1 MHATRQSMTYTTV
14 SGVIIH
20 LLYMRGKLQINSLTC
35 LQVIDELGS
44 FPQLPWCCPNL
55 SHYLSSIS
63 FSGISFSRAFLSLY
77 LFCPCFRLIKAMVST
92 PWMLQILSPHFI
104 IFLSTRALLN
114 IPRWRSY
121 QLLKTQHVKNKPHCP
136 LMPNH
141 LFVLTSLT
149 LSVTSP
155 TSSPP
160 RHSNNNKSS
169 HVMGTWVLYLCC
181 FQKPSTTCRAGSL
194 VHSFCFPYPWLTIN
208 TRETWLPM
216 TASQQISCGH
226 LWAWFPRM

>member
-1 MHATRQSMTYTTV
+1 MIIVNLNRTLQFAKYAWIKYKILTYGIMHATRQSMTYTTV

-20 LLYMRGKLQINSLTC
+20 LFYMRGKLQRNSMTC
-35 LQVIDELGS
+35 LQVIDELDS
-44 FPQLPWCCPNL
+44 
-55 SHYLSSIS
+55 
-63 FSGISFSRAFLSLY
+63 FLSFHDAALIFLITCPPSLFLASLFLGLLY
-77 LFCPCFRLIKAMVST
+77 SLPSFRPCFHLIMSWF
-92 PWMLQILSPHFI
+92 PPHEWLQILSQHFI

-114 IPRWRSY
+114 IPRQRSY
-121 QLLKTQHVKNKPHCP
+121 QLLKLNM

-160 RHSNNNKSS
+160 RHSNNKSS

-181 FQKPSTTCRAGSL
+181 FQKLSTICRAGLFSSFLL
-194 VHSFCFPYPWLTIN
+194 VFHIP
-208 TRETWLPM
+208 
-216 TASQQISCGH
+216 G
-226 LWAWFPRM
+226 